1 MRSKSKQD
9 HFSLRKL
16 SVGVVSVV
24 IGTTLYLGGVN
35 SSVLA
40 DTNSSDN
47 VTVETNSEA
56 TTDGKTAVLPKTA
69 SDNDS
74 QKLASLANNTSINNN
89 KTQTSTGNSQ
99 SEQVQTETAKVNKV
113 SDKIVSTVN
122 ESKAEVTNSSTLN
135 ENNPETAD
143 LSGFDNSSYRNKLK
157 SFRVDKKVIRTVIL
171 NKPTGP
177 ETVTMSLEIYV
188 SPRMTPFH
196 MPDGKAVI
204 NYIPVVMSEITTSNE

>member
-1 MRSKSKQD
+1 
-9 HFSLRKL
+9 
-16 SVGVVSVV
+16 
-24 IGTTLYLGGVN
+24 
-35 SSVLA
+35 
-40 DTNSSDN
+40 
-47 VTVETNSEA
+47 
-56 TTDGKTAVLPKTA
+56 LPKTA

-74 QKLASLANNTSINNN
+74 QKLASLANSTSINNN

-157 SFRVDKKVIRTVIL
+157 SFGGL
-171 NKPTGP
+171 
-177 ETVTMSLEIYV
+177 
-188 SPRMTPFH
+188 
-196 MPDGKAVI
+196 
-204 NYIPVVMSEITTSNE
+204 